1 MLLTAIFS
9 LSYFCL
15 WTLSQLRFRLKKLEL
30 LKSIFPHVSADEPS
44 TVRGFVH
51 PQGWSLRLVCSC
63 QSLLAILFS
72 QCVFRVTLCLPALPP
87 PASHVLLT
95 RGKCVW
101 VVPPMTGILIS
112 SPESLLPPQ
121 SSLVKFK
128 AETLYFEGVMV
139 ANTFQHFLGIVILLS
154 LFPALHHRA
163 NLIIKR
169 WNVTRKGAAFL
180 FHHSLKP

>member
-1 MLLTAIFS
+1 MNHPQFVALCTPRDGAWGWCAVVSLCWRSFS
-9 LSYFCL
+9 LSVFSGLHCVCQHCHL
-15 WTLSQLRFRLKKLEL
+15 Q
-30 LKSIFPHVSADEPS
+30 H
-44 TVRGFVH
+44 
-51 PQGWSLRLVCSC
+51 LVCS
-63 QSLLAILFS
+63 
-72 QCVFRVTLCLPALPP
+72 PP
-87 PASHVLLT
+87 V
-95 RGKCVW
+95 GGVW

-128 AETLYFEGVMV
+128 AETLYLEGVMV

-169 WNVTRKGAAFL
+169 WNVTKKGAAFP